1 MLRGIERREWKVLR
15 EVSVM
20 NEKKADSSFCWEAT
34 IKPDVSPEKTEVRWY
49 RRDSEE
55 KQWQFCGNDGPSW
68 DELSED
74 AKQTLGRVYGFVLRR
89 IYEKER
95 REAIER
101 NVDPEE

>member
-1 MLRGIERREWKVLR
+1 
-15 EVSVM
+15 M
-20 NEKKADSSFCWEAT
+20 NEKNTDSSFCWEAT
-34 IKPDVSPEKTEVRWY
+34 IKSDVSPEKTEVRWY

-68 DELSED
+68 DELSEE
-74 AKQTLGRVYGFVLRR
+74 AKQTLGRVYGFILRR

-101 NVDPEE
+101 KVDPEE